1 MEPKSLDLIIN
12 ELKKLP
18 SSQRSVLIAIDGYGG
33 SGKSTFAAKL
43 RTALSIAF
51 VFNID
56 DFIVKEKITDSS
68 SDKSVF
74 DRRRLEQQVLLPA
87 SRGEQ
92 IRYQR
97 LIWKSNSLSEPIT
110 VPDADYL
117 IVEGI
122 SSYHPDIAGYYD
134 HKIWIDTPIEVA
146 RERGRARDA
155 GNENAQ
161 HWDRW
166 AENDLLYQKHFHPE
180 RAADSI
186 VSGT

>member
-1 MEPKSLDLIIN
+1 MT

-18 SSQRSVLIAIDGYGG
+18 ARQRAVLIAIDGYGG
-33 SGKSTFAAKL
+33 SGKSTFAMKL
-43 RTALSIAF
+43 RTALSSAF

-68 SDKSVF
+68 WDKSVF
-74 DRRRLEQQVLLPA
+74 DRNRLEQQVLLPA

-97 LIWKSNSLSEPIT
+97 LIWQSNSLSEPIV
-110 VPDADYL
+110 VPDVDYL
-117 IVEGI
+117 IVDGI
-122 SSYHPDIAGYYD
+122 SSYHPGIASYYD

-155 GNENAQ
+155 GKENAQ

-166 AENDLLYQKHFHPE
+166 AKNDLLYQMPFLHP
-180 RAADSI
+180 
-186 VSGT
+186 

>member
-1 MEPKSLDLIIN
+1 MDPTSIDLIVNDLI
-12 ELKKLP
+12 KL
-18 SSQRSVLIAIDGYGG
+18 SSNQRSVLIAIDGFGG

-43 RTALSIAF
+43 RAALSSAF

-56 DFIVKEKITDSS
+56 DFIVKERIAESS
-68 SDKSVF
+68 WEKSVF
-74 DRRRLEQQVLLPA
+74 DRSRLEQQVLLPA
-87 SRGEQ
+87 CRGEQ

-97 LIWKSNSLSEPIT
+97 LIWKSNTLSEPIT
-110 VPDADYL
+110 VPDVDYL

-122 SSYHPDIAGYYD
+122 SSYHPDIASYYD

-155 GNENAQ
+155 GNENAR
-161 HWDRW
+161 HWGRW
-166 AENDLLYQKHFHPE
+166 AENDLLYQTRFHPE

-186 VSGT
+186 LSGT